1 VILNSVLWHP
11 IYIYIIIA
19 IYQSNYL
26 MCMRTHTEDPTE
38 KETVYI
44 LITCIAISLALLNK
58 DIVLLL
64 LIVLL

>member
-1 VILNSVLWHP
+1 
-11 IYIYIIIA
+11 
-19 IYQSNYL
+19 